1 MPVSVQ
7 VFPESATARASG
19 MTSAQDSSLRCS
31 SIVKLEDY
39 KYVRRY
45 NAVLDVTQ
53 ISDKQSGK
61 IRIRHRLHRAIIS
74 MSKMCLINLIWNQ
87 SSQLNFYT
95 HSKWS
100 SNNKA
105 VYFFFSTITEYR
117 CAINCY
123 FTSFYTRL
131 RTNIDWFFP
140 FFRWSRPGPCN
151 ITCTCAVFSFETLSK
166 FRLDCHTGDQAT
178 LAYKEGNV
186 IFQIF
191 GASKFRWQAVTERS
205 V

>member
-61 IRIRHRLHRAIIS
+61 IRIPQRLHRAIIS

-105 VYFFFSTITEYR
+105 VYFFFFSTITEYR
-117 CAINCY
+117 CAINY
-123 FTSFYTRL
+123 LTVTLLHFIQDFVL
-131 RTNIDWFFP
+131 KNDWFFP

-151 ITCTCAVFSFETLSK
+151 ITCTCAFLQFWAIE
-166 FRLDCHTGDQAT
+166 
-178 LAYKEGNV
+178 
-186 IFQIF
+186 
-191 GASKFRWQAVTERS
+191 
-205 V
+205 